1 MNYNENEK
9 KTMRI
14 WRIALTMVAVL
25 VSVSCCSKCNR
36 PMRHEHIDTDVNDC
50 ADVQMTPI
58 GDTAKSSVYIEI
70 AEPRIPLSADAIEVK
85 ITNLSD
91 ADIEYG
97 EVYYIEKWED
107 DKWNR
112 LALDKDTLGRAIAF
126 NLIGY
131 SLTPN
136 ASAKKTCNLL
146 KCAFRYSAGKYR
158 IVIPYIQNGIGMKIS
173 SEFTFVEDT
182 TETLKQTKTI

>member
-1 MNYNENEK
+1 M
-9 KTMRI
+9 KTTKN

-25 VSVSCCSKCNR
+25 VSASCSSECNR
-36 PMRHEHIDTDVNDC
+36 TIRYERIDTSVNDY
-50 ADVQMTPI
+50 ADAQMTPI
-58 GDTAKSSVYIEI
+58 DDTPKSGVYIEI

-85 ITNLSD
+85 IINHSD

-146 KCAFRYSAGKYR
+146 KCAYRYSAGKYR
-158 IVIPYIQNGIGMKIS
+158 IVIPYIQNGIDMTMS
-173 SEFTFVEDT
+173 SEFMLVKDGKFNSSEL
-182 TETLKQTKTI
+182 LKL